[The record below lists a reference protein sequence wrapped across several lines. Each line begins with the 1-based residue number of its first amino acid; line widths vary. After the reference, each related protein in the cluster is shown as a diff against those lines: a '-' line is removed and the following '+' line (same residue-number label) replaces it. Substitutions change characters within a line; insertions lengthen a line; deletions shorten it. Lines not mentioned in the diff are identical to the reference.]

1 MMENSYF
8 WVSKVEKLLI
18 KSENGKQSGS
28 EYMVQWLSLTVQSHL
43 AGVLRNCYCNFLVVE
58 TTGYQTQ
65 KAGRGGE
72 MIEPPTPFLMCIR
85 KELFVL
91 FFDLFV

>member
-8 WVSKVEKLLI
+8 WVSKVEKSLI

-28 EYMVQWLSLTVQSHL
+28 EYMVQSLSLAVQSHL

-58 TTGYQTQ
+58 TTGYQRQ
-65 KAGRGGE
+65 KAGRGGGDDRA
-72 MIEPPTPFLMCIR
+72 PPP
-85 KELFVL
+85 LF
-91 FFDLFV
+91 

>member
-58 TTGYQTQ
+58 TTGYQRQ
-65 KAGRGGE
+65 KAGRGGDDRA
-72 MIEPPTPFLMCIR
+72 PHP
-85 KELFVL
+85 
-91 FFDLFV
+91 FFDVYKKRIVCIIF